1 MHQTRSNVKTHVNA
15 TTIHALNLL
24 RNRKIVLFKP
34 FGEAK
39 FFQVLIYSK
48 SFFSLTGKLWVTAAY
63 FFVLLGLF
71 LNFLQLVCVCGCM
84 WVYVCVC
91 MCVEGSGLGGRIPI
105 NFGKVGYLPHP
116 FQQGAKP
123 TICYGSA
130 LPPRFP
136 SLPQVLSTASVFL
149 LLNISSLF
157 RKQLWCKAWGVP

>member
-48 SFFSLTGKLWVTAAY
+48 SFFSLTGKLCVTAAY

-71 LNFLQLVCVCGCM
+71 LNFLQLVCVCVCGCM

-91 MCVEGSGLGGRIPI
+91 MCVEGSGLGGKIPI
-105 NFGKVGYLPHP
+105 NFGKGGYLPHP

-123 TICYGSA
+123 TYHMLRQCISSS
-130 LPPRFP
+130 LPVPPTSPLHWLSLPLTEHFV
-136 SLPQVLSTASVFL
+136 SLPQTTLM
-149 LLNISSLF
+149 
-157 RKQLWCKAWGVP
+157 

>member
-24 RNRKIVLFKP
+24 RNRKIILFKP

-48 SFFSLTGKLWVTAAY
+48 SFFSLTGKLCVTAAY

-71 LNFLQLVCVCGCM
+71 LNFLQLVCVCVG
-84 WVYVCVC
+84 VCGC
-91 MCVEGSGLGGRIPI
+91 MCVFACVWRAVVLEERFLLILEKGDISHILSNRE
-105 NFGKVGYLPHP
+105 LSL
-116 FQQGAKP
+116 P

-130 LPPRFP
+130 SPPHFP
-136 SLPQVLSTASVFL
+136 SLPQVLSTGSVSL

-157 RKQLWCKAWGVP
+157 RKQL